1 MKVQISNCK
10 AKIEIS
16 ARPIAR
22 ACCSCQQYMFLQSE
36 GMVLHRRLAQFFFN
50 AVTHCISA
58 YFVAAARAHTGPGHE
73 WECQHCL
80 HTHSPTPLSRL
91 LFSPL
96 PSSHTC
102 PQSSLFSH
110 IHLYTFAHISIYS
123 FTFTFSHTLSHSYLP
138 FSPSLPS
145 SDTHPNLSFF
155 HFFYFTVN
163 ENTFYFSHNIQ
174 AQSFPPKIVVGK
186 FHLRII
192 LPAVSQCTV
201 KSVF

>member
-22 ACCSCQQYMFLQSE
+22 ACCSCQQFMFLQSE
-36 GMVLHRRLAQFFFN
+36 WMVLHRRLAQIFFN
-50 AVTHCISA
+50 AITHCISA

-91 LFSPL
+91 LFSL
-96 PSSHTC
+96 FHLHT
-102 PQSSLFSH
+102 L
-110 IHLYTFAHISIYS
+110 AHNHPFFHTSIYTHS
-123 FTFTFSHTLSHSYLP
+123 LTFLSTLSLLHFHTLSHTHIFP
-138 FSPSLPS
+138 SPLLFHLQTLIQTS
-145 SDTHPNLSFF
+145 LSFI
-155 HFFYFTVN
+155 FFYFTVN